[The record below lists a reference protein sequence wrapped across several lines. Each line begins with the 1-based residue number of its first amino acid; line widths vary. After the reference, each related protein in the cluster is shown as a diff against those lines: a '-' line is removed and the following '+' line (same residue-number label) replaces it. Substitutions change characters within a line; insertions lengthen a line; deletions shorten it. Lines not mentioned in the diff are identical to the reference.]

1 MELTLSVE
9 EQELLLNILEERHR
23 ELLKEI
29 WHTDSHE
36 FKKLLRRNEELLEA
50 LVCRLRETA
59 VHEVRG

>member
-29 WHTDSHE
+29 WHTDNHE
-36 FKKLLRRNEELLEA
+36 FKKLLRRNEELLES
-50 LVCRLRETA
+50 LVCRLKETA
-59 VHEVRG
+59 VQEVRG